1 MAAMSAVAMAMA
13 SPSPHLLIHSPHSS
27 VGAISK
33 NILSSHSAI
42 YPATAVTYQGLLNH
56 CIFSRGC
63 LRSLVKPVFAAGSGL
78 EASVADDEALIS
90 VKNAKVRVD
99 VDKEDTR
106 IVFEKVLANLARSA
120 PPVPGFRREK
130 GVVQSLMRESN
141 LLTYCNVVCMVAA
154 PGKTSKVPRDF
165 LLQILGEDRVTNFVI
180 WEIVTSTLADYVKKE
195 NLSVKDNKIS
205 TTQTA
210 DELKSSFTIG
220 AEFGFNATLE
230 LEDAKTEAT
239 T

>member
-1 MAAMSAVAMAMA
+1 MAAMSAVAM
-13 SPSPHLLIHSPHSS
+13 HSS
-27 VGAISK
+27 VRAISK
-33 NILSSHSAI
+33 NILCSHSAI

-63 LRSLVKPVFAAGSGL
+63 LKSLVKPVFAAGSGL

-90 VKNAKVRVD
+90 VKNAKIAVESQDAEKIHVRVD

-130 GVVQSLMRESN
+130 G
-141 LLTYCNVVCMVAA
+141 
-154 PGKTSKVPRDF
+154 GKTSKVPRDF

-180 WEIVTSTLADYVKKE
+180 REIVTSTLADYVKKE

>member
-1 MAAMSAVAMAMA
+1 MAAMSAVAMA
-13 SPSPHLLIHSPHSS
+13 SPSPHLLIHSPHTG
-27 VGAISK
+27 VRVISK
-33 NILSSHSAI
+33 NVLSSYAAI
-42 YPATAVTYQGLLNH
+42 YPATAVTYQGLLNY

-90 VKNAKVRVD
+90 VKNAKIAVESQDAEKIHVRVD

-130 GVVQSLMRESN
+130 G
-141 LLTYCNVVCMVAA
+141 
-154 PGKTSKVPRDF
+154 GKTSKVPRDF

-180 WEIVTSTLADYVKKE
+180 REIVTSTLADYVKKE

>member
-90 VKNAKVRVD
+90 VKNAKVAVESQDAEKIHVRVD

-130 GVVQSLMRESN
+130 G
-141 LLTYCNVVCMVAA
+141 
-154 PGKTSKVPRDF
+154 GKTSKVPRDF